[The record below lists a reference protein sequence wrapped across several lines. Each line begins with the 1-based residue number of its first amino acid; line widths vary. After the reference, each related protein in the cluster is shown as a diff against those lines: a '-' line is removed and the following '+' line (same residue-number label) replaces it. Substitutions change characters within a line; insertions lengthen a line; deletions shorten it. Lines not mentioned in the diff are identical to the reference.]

1 MNAGFG
7 ALALVTISA
16 AVSAAAS
23 AWHRADVRRRFVPVG
38 RLVDADGVRM
48 HVDVRGAGPAVVL
61 VHGAAGVLH
70 DFPTPL
76 REALARTHTVIALDR
91 PGHGWSS
98 HGPRRLDADGNVHA
112 MRAAMRALG
121 VTRAT
126 IVGHSYGAALAL
138 RWALEAPDEVAAVVA
153 VAPATRPYARHARWT
168 ALPIVWPGVGHLIAW
183 TGVLP
188 LGLVFSHLTRDHAA
202 YPQRAPGGPP
212 GPSRAFPLV
221 ATQFR
226 AFAENVQRV
235 ARDVEAQVARYGDA
249 RTPLVVLA
257 GREDRVTP
265 AVYHA
270 EPMPTLWGGPC
281 ELRVLPE
288 AGHMLLRT
296 HPDEVVAAVERAEA
310 PR

>member
-23 AWHRADVRRRFVPVG
+23 AWYRADVRRRFAPVG
-38 RLVDADGVRM
+38 RFVDAGGVRM
-48 HVDVRGAGPAVVL
+48 HVEVRGSGPAVVL

-76 REALARTHTVIALDR
+76 RESFARMHTVIAFDR
-91 PGHGWSS
+91 PGHGFSS
-98 HGPRRLDADGNVHA
+98 HGPRRLDADGNLRA
-112 MRAAMRALG
+112 MRDAARALG

-138 RWALEAPDEVAAVVA
+138 RWALDAPDEVAAVVA
-153 VAPATRPYARHARWT
+153 VAPATHPYAGHARWS
-168 ALPIVWPGVGHLIAW
+168 ALPVVWPVLGHVLAW
-183 TGVLP
+183 TCVLP
-188 LGLVFSHLTRDHAA
+188 LGLVFARFTRHHAA
-202 YPQRAPGGPP
+202 YPQRTPGGPP

-226 AFAENVQRV
+226 AFAENVQCV
-235 ARDVEAQVARYGDA
+235 ARDVAGQVPRYRDG
-249 RTPLVVLA
+249 RVPLIVLA

-265 AVYHA
+265 AAYHA
-270 EPMPTLWGGPC
+270 GPMPALWGGPC
-281 ELRVLPE
+281 ELRVLE
-288 AGHMLLRT
+288 HAGHMLLST
-296 HPDEVVAAVERAEA
+296 HPDEVAAAVERAEA
-310 PR
+310 MR